1 MHSAD
6 SLFFSA
12 QFYRISE
19 LWKQDQYLKIYN
31 LKSFMSSVFF
41 MWDKSGEEGRWWLWL
56 VQSISWFWIENV
68 QLLGLV
74 EKIWPHYFLMTGPH
88 HDIATIRPFITITS
102 FSRVFLV
109 HLKILNL
116 NVNPIG
122 HRNRSHDKT
131 ESIVFYIRDLYHL
144 HNSCL
149 HSTLFILGSSGV
161 IFKPAGHPFVCPQ
174 NKSLCCSFH
183 LHIFYSFCQET
194 AEQID
199 QL

>member
-1 MHSAD
+1 MAGPVDILILNRECSTAGVSWKD
-6 SLFFSA
+6 LTALFPDDRTSPWHCHYPTLHNNHFFQS
-12 QFYRISE
+12 
-19 LWKQDQYLKIYN
+19 
-31 LKSFMSSVFF
+31 SF
-41 MWDKSGEEGRWWLWL
+41 
-56 VQSISWFWIENV
+56 
-68 QLLGLV
+68 
-74 EKIWPHYFLMTGPH
+74 
-88 HDIATIRPFITITS
+88 
-102 FSRVFLV
+102 FLV